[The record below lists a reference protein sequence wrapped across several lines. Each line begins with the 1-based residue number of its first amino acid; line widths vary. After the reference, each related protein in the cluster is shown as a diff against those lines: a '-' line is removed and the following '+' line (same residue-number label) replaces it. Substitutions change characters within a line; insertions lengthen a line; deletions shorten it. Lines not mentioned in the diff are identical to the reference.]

1 MRSLGRFLLLV
12 ALAASACGK
21 GSPTAPTAASNSTA
35 GAAATRVVSLG
46 GSLNFGTVEIG
57 KTSELTLT
65 IGNGGTGSLSVTGI
79 TGPGGYTPSWT
90 SGTIAPGASQQVT
103 VRFAPVAA
111 QSYDGLLTVHGD
123 HTAGTNTAPLS
134 GTGSERAPGRA
145 TLTGT
150 ATEQGAGVLGGAT
163 IEIRDGPDARTWTT
177 TDETGRFTL
186 AGLQPGDV
194 TVRASKSGYTD
205 TDQRITLAAGG
216 VAALTFTVPRIA
228 APAPPAPTP
237 IPPTPPPTTPT
248 PPPTTPPPAPATG
261 PTAYDDE
268 ILQLVNNHRL
278 SIGKPAL
285 AKSQVIWEQA
295 NGHSRNMASGAVP
308 FGHDGFDA
316 RVAAIRAA
324 LGSGGS
330 AAENVAMGY
339 GSAAAVVNAWLGSAG
354 HRANIEGSAT
364 RTGISAVKSSG
375 GTWYY
380 TQMFY

>member
-1 MRSLGRFLLLV
+1 MRSLWRCLLLV
-12 ALAASACGK
+12 VLAASACGK
-21 GSPTAPTAASNSTA
+21 SSPTAPTSASTSPANT
-35 GAAATRVVSLG
+35 AATRVVSLG
-46 GSLNFGTVEIG
+46 GSLNFGAVEIG

-65 IGNGGTGSLSVTGI
+65 IGNSGTGVLSVTGI
-79 TGPGGYTPSWT
+79 TCPGGYTPNWT
-90 SGTIAPGASQQVT
+90 SGTLAPGASQQVT

-134 GTGSERAPGRA
+134 GSGAERAPARA
-145 TLTGT
+145 TLAGT
-150 ATEQGAGVLGGAT
+150 ATEQGAGVLSGAT

-177 TDETGRFTL
+177 TDEGGRFTL

-205 TDQRITLAAGG
+205 TDQRITLAAGA
-216 VAALTFTVPRIA
+216 VAAIDFTVPKA
-228 APAPPAPTP
+228 AASAPPPPAPLP
-237 IPPTPPPTTPT
+237 PPPTTPT
-248 PPPTTPPPAPATG
+248 PPPAPAPG

-285 AKSQVIWEQA
+285 VKSQVIWEQA

-316 RVAAIRAA
+316 RAAAIRAA

-330 AAENVAMGY
+330 AAENVAMGFS
-339 GSAAAVVNAWLGSAG
+339 SAAAVVNAWLGSAG
-354 HRANIEGSAT
+354 HRANIEGNST
-364 RTGISAVKSSG
+364 RTGISAAKSSG
-375 GTWYY
+375 GVWYY

>member
-1 MRSLGRFLLLV
+1 MRSLWRFLLLV

-21 GSPTAPTAASNSTA
+21 GSPAAPTPASNSTA

-46 GSLNFGTVEIG
+46 GSLNFGTVEVG

-65 IGNGGTGSLSVTGI
+65 IGNAGTASLSVTGI

-103 VRFAPVAA
+103 VRFAPLAA

-134 GTGSERAPGRA
+134 GTGAERAPARA

-205 TDQRITLAAGG
+205 TDQRITLEAGG
-216 VAALTFTVPRIA
+216 VAALTFAVLKIA
-228 APAPPAPTP
+228 APAPPAPP
-237 IPPTPPPTTPT
+237 PLPPTSPPP
-248 PPPTTPPPAPATG
+248 TPPPAPATG

-278 SIGKPAL
+278 SIGKAAL
-285 AKSQVIWEQA
+285 ARNQVIWEQA

-308 FGHDGFDA
+308 FGHEGFDA
-316 RVAAIRAA
+316 RAAAIRAA

-375 GTWYY
+375 GVWYY
-380 TQMFY
+380 TQIFY